1 MSSGRGRGVR
11 KALLAISPFLGALL
25 IWGLL
30 AITLGSSSPIV
41 VVTGRSMKPTLEQG
55 DLLFVK
61 AVDIGELHV
70 GDIVVFHRPDT
81 GELVV
86 HRVYKIVR
94 GPGGEILL
102 KTKGDNNEEPDRW
115 LVSKDE
121 LVGKVVYRL
130 PAVGKVVLFVR
141 ENAPISIFLLAV
153 LYGLFLSEFLR
164 RPGKR

>member
-1 MSSGRGRGVR
+1 MRT
-11 KALLAISPFLGALL
+11 ALLAISPFLGALL

-30 AITLGSSSPIV
+30 ALALGSSSPIV
-41 VVTGRSMKPTLEQG
+41 VVTGRSMEPTLEQG

-61 AVDIGELHV
+61 AVDVEEVRV
-70 GDIVVFHRPDT
+70 GDIVVFRRPDT

-86 HRVYKIVR
+86 HRVYEIVR

-102 KTKGDNNEEPDRW
+102 RTKGDNREEPDWW
-115 LVSKDE
+115 LVGEDE

-153 LYGLFLSEFLR
+153 LYGLFLSELLR
-164 RPGKR
+164 KPGRR